1 MRQRLIPLITFIL
14 FTSCTPK
21 SLLLDYPTLVSM
33 YFEKKINSLEKND
46 TPTLE
51 EKRIILK
58 TKVEFAFGVLM
69 EENDRLI
76 EKDYSK
82 GIEGYKKA
90 YSIFK
95 ESQKLGS
102 EILRDTYPNFD
113 TWLNG
118 KSTISFSSSDVSDLY
133 WLAASMGGAI
143 KSSRGNPF
151 EIVNLPKVSLL
162 LKTSISL
169 EPTWG
174 EGALYSAMMSYTS
187 SRSDLSEKALKDS
200 VNMYFEKALI
210 LSDSLNASLFVT
222 YAESIHKPFQEKSDY
237 VKKLNY
243 VLQIELG
250 KDSEF
255 ELSNIIAQ
263 KRAKWLLSKTNE
275 TFLE

>member
-1 MRQRLIPLITFIL
+1 MRQRLIPLLTFI
-14 FTSCTPK
+14 FYASCAPK
-21 SLLLDYPTLVSM
+21 SLLLDYPSLVSI
-33 YFEKKINSLEKND
+33 YFEKKINSLEKID
-46 TPTLE
+46 SPTLE
-51 EKRIILK
+51 EKRLIMK
-58 TKVEFAFGVLM
+58 TKVEFAYGVLM

-82 GIEGYKKA
+82 GIEGYKNA
-90 YSIFK
+90 HSIFK
-95 ESQKLGS
+95 ESKKLGS
-102 EILRDTYPNFD
+102 EILRDSYPNFD
-113 TWLNG
+113 AWLLG
-118 KSTISFSSSDVSDLY
+118 TSTIEFSSSNVSDLY

-151 EIVNLPKVSLL
+151 EIVNLPKVAQLL
-162 LKTSISL
+162 ENAILL

-174 EGALYSAMMSYTS
+174 KGALYSAMMSYTS
-187 SRSDLSEKALKDS
+187 SRSDLSEKALKES

-243 VLQIELG
+243 VLEMETG

-275 TFLE
+275 NFLE